1 MIEEDTESVPPR
13 AQSVTTRSLD
23 VLSSEW
29 TKLRSIRSTYWTF
42 LIAAVTAIGGSAIV
56 TSASAHRGRSPFD
69 PLATIFVAWLEYPV
83 LAFGIL
89 GVLVFTSE
97 YGTGVI
103 RTTFTAVPQRRSV
116 LAAKVGVVG
125 MVTLVFGEVL
135 AFASF
140 LLSDL
145 ARGNHGISLF
155 HAGVAEA
162 VGAAG
167 FSLFVVAMIGL
178 GVGSMVRHT
187 AGAIAALPA
196 LIYLPLVVLSLPSPW
211 DHRIGSFT
219 LLMAAYQSVSL
230 HAQPDLL
237 SPTLSLFVLA
247 AWAIIPLLIASVMI
261 SRRDV

>member
-1 MIEEDTESVPPR
+1 MTEVDTSSVRQRMP
-13 AQSVTTRSLD
+13 STTKRSLD
-23 VLSSEW
+23 MLSAEW

-42 LIAAVTAIGGSAIV
+42 LIAAVTAVGGSAIV
-56 TSASAHRGRSPFD
+56 ASASAHRGKAPFD
-69 PLATIFVAWLEYPV
+69 SLATVFVAWLEYPV
-83 LAFGIL
+83 LAFGIF

-97 YGTGVI
+97 YSTGVI
-103 RTTFTAVPQRRSV
+103 RTTFTAMPRRRSV

-125 MVTLVFGEVL
+125 IVTLVIGEVL

-145 ARGNHGISLF
+145 LRGNDGISLF
-155 HAGVAEA
+155 RAGVAEA

-167 FSLFVVAMIGL
+167 FSLFVIAMLGL

-187 AGAIAALPA
+187 AGAIAVLPA
-196 LIYLPLVVLSLPSPW
+196 LIYLPLAVLSLPSPW

-230 HAQPDLL
+230 HDQSDLL
-237 SPTLSLFVLA
+237 SPTLSMLVLV
-247 AWAIIPLLIASVMI
+247 AWAFVPLLIAAVVI
-261 SRRDV
+261 TRRDV